1 MNQQENSKFNIL
13 GGIEGMERA
22 LNNECAIMNHSEYD
36 NQDINVNIGGDI
48 YTTVELDHKIVG
60 KSIAPIVG
68 SELAYSG
75 KGRR

>member
-1 MNQQENSKFNIL
+1 MNN
-13 GGIEGMERA
+13 
-22 LNNECAIMNHSEYD
+22 SEYD

-60 KSIAPIVG
+60 KSVAPIVG